1 MSESD
6 KKLKLEAQA
15 AIHDPSRSALRRYAL
30 LTTGGTSLWGLFV
43 YELVTGLFSACP
55 GALGIWLRRTFYRR
69 LFAEAGRDIIIG
81 RNVTIRGFGCIRA
94 GRRVVLDD
102 NCVLDARGAG
112 ASITLGDEVLV
123 GRNSIVRCRGES
135 LTIGEGTDIGCN
147 CLVATDSRLAIG
159 RDVLIAAYTY
169 IAAGGNHNTQ
179 DKTIPIRKQGFT
191 SRGGVTIGDDVWIG
205 SHVAILDGVTVG
217 RGAVIGAHSLVNKD
231 LPDWAIAY
239 GSPARAERFR

>member
-15 AIHDPSRSALRRYAL
+15 AIHDPSRSPLRRYAL
-30 LTTGGTSLWGLFV
+30 LTTGGASLWKLFV
-43 YELVTGLFSACP
+43 YELVTGLFLGWP
-55 GALGIWLRRTFYRR
+55 GALGIWLRRKCYRR
-69 LFAEAGRDIIIG
+69 LFAAAGRDLIIG
-81 RNVTIRGFGCIRA
+81 RNVTIRGFARIRA

-102 NCVLDARGAG
+102 NAVLDARGAG

-135 LTIGEGTDIGCN
+135 LTIGDGTDIGCN
-147 CLVATDSRLAIG
+147 CIVATDSRLAIG
-159 RDVLIAAYTY
+159 KDVLVAAYTY
-169 IAAGGNHNTQ
+169 IAAGGNHNYADRTV
-179 DKTIPIRKQGFT
+179 PIRKQGFT

-205 SHVAILDGVTVG
+205 SHTAILDGVTVG

-231 LPDWAIAY
+231 LPEWAIAY
-239 GSPARAERFR
+239 GCPARVERSR